1 LWQFQLSE
9 QLTLA
14 GLNLQKEGIILV
26 DAAGRVVFVND
37 AVAALFDRRDRPR
50 LDAGLLWAVDPAD
63 ANTLSALIGDCAD
76 GEPADDQPGGMIDI
90 ARGTGRAPLR
100 MLVAP
105 FRARRSRFDVPWLG
119 LPQPAAVV
127 IVSDPEREWRL
138 RKDQLRRQFGLTPA
152 EADFALE
159 IAKGDGR
166 EAAARRL
173 GIAVGTARVHLSRV
187 FDKTGVHR
195 QTELVR
201 LVLQNLPEVARL

>member
-1 LWQFQLSE
+1 
-9 QLTLA
+9 
-14 GLNLQKEGIILV
+14 
-26 DAAGRVVFVND
+26 
-37 AVAALFDRRDRPR
+37 VAALFDRRDRPR

-76 GEPADDQPGGMIDI
+76 GEHGDGQPGGMIDV
-90 ARGTGRAPLR
+90 ARGIGGARLR

-105 FRARRSRFDVPWLG
+105 FRARRSRLDVPWLG

-127 IVSDPEREWRL
+127 VVSDPERELQL
-138 RKDQLRRQFGLTPA
+138 RKDQLTRQFGLTPA
-152 EADFALE
+152 EAAFALE

-187 FDKTGVHR
+187 FDKTGVRR

-201 LVLQNLPEVARL
+201 LILQSHAEIARL